1 MESKNNKTTNQKEGT
16 LSDEEIIEL
25 YWQRN
30 ERAIEET
37 DGKYGKY
44 LYTIAY
50 NIVND
55 RLDSEECLNDTYLHT
70 WKRIPPARPS
80 FFSAF
85 LSRIARDI
93 AVDRWR
99 KNTASRRV
107 PKGMIVPL
115 EELDGC
121 IANEMGE
128 DDLEAVNTLARVLS
142 DYLRTLTDRD
152 KLIFMCRYYYSDQV
166 STIAQLLQLS
176 ERTVFRRLEHIRD
189 GLRLALE
196 EEGIYR
202 E

>member
-1 MESKNNKTTNQKEGT
+1 MESQQKQKDRKKKVH

-25 YWQRN
+25 YWKRN
-30 ERAIEET
+30 EQAIEET
-37 DGKYGKY
+37 DGKYGKF

-80 FFSAF
+80 FLAAF
-85 LSRIARDI
+85 LSRITRDI

-99 KNTASRRV
+99 KNNAERRV
-107 PKGMIVPL
+107 PRSMIVPL
-115 EELDGC
+115 EELEGC
-121 IANEMGE
+121 VSDSPSSDEA
-128 DDLEAVNTLARVLS
+128 EAVNILARLLNN
-142 DYLRTLTDRD
+142 YLRTLTDRD
-152 KLIFMCRYYYSDQV
+152 KLIFMCRYYYSDQIG
-166 STIAQLLQLS
+166 TIAQLLQVS

-196 EEGIYR
+196 EEGLYR